1 MIDMYA
7 YITHLPNI
15 NHISIY
21 GKRKIERSSAAPR
34 PCPSS
39 ERHGGSGCK
48 ATRSVPEVSWGVVP
62 EKGVYKSRYWSYIL
76 VRLLDI
82 VHNRFISN
90 C

>member
-21 GKRKIERSSAAPR
+21 GIAERLHAASQLPR

-48 ATRSVPEVSWGVVP
+48 AARSVRRSGKCRAGTGGPRGPRGV
-62 EKGVYKSRYWSYIL
+62 
-76 VRLLDI
+76 
-82 VHNRFISN
+82 
-90 C
+90 